1 MTKKIYHIP
10 VKIQG
15 YIQIEAPNENYA
27 EKCLEALD
35 WQDYF
40 DYIAINYCGAIGKP
54 CKVKEESDY
63 VGTVFAEDWIDI
75 EKENK

>member
-15 YIQIEAPNENYA
+15 YIQIEAPNESYA

-40 DYIAINYCGAIGKP
+40 DYISINYCGSIGKP
-54 CKVKEESDY
+54 NEVNEESDY
-63 VGTVFAEDWIDI
+63 ACTVRAKDWIDI
-75 EKENK
+75 EEEK